1 MNKQEIKDKQ
11 PPSIVPKS
19 VFGIRSDIKENI
31 QFFTSDKCAYPVGN
45 YIVITTI
52 KDKLQYFYPANP
64 DFGEITGFSIDE
76 YINYIML
83 AIAQKGDK
91 PRITLHFINKNDFVL
106 DENKTKKLV
115 LSDDI
120 EPGDFFVSLSVNL
133 SKGYIIALIGPKV
146 QSIIVWQHEYRSNNT
161 KFHSFWKLQLA
172 SIYKHISINPIN
184 PSFFTVYGDGGFA
197 VCRFN
202 DAEKKNPDRVE
213 INSATPNY
221 QEFNVYILNFISCT
235 WVSKTRLVM
244 LNTSC
249 DVFVI
254 DYGRKFET
262 PLKKVIKGVHIFES
276 QSKGKAIFQ
285 KNAHLYVTRDDG
297 TIIKLEE
304 KQQSDKIINYERVQN
319 ATKFVQNLPRMEVHH
334 LSINQLMNSSN
345 SGIFISTETSQLYYI
360 ELINDNSLS
369 DGNNFKHFLCSFHSE
384 EITCLDVS
392 KIKQLVATCSKDKT
406 IRIWNYL
413 NMQLEVLQDFD
424 EDATHISFHP
434 NGLHVAVSFRD
445 SFKLMNILEKT
456 IVPYK
461 DFAISGI
468 RDVRKIFYFY
478 FVFCSCFFLF
488 FYFF

>member
-11 PPSIVPKS
+11 PPSINPKFA
-19 VFGIRSDIKENI
+19 FGIRSDIKENI
-31 QFFTSDKCAYPVGN
+31 QFFASDKCAFPVGN

-64 DFGEITGFSIDE
+64 DFGEISCFSIDE
-76 YINYIML
+76 YVNYIML

-115 LSDDI
+115 LSDDL
-120 EPGDFFVSLSVNL
+120 EPGDFFISIAVNL
-133 SKGYIIALIGPKV
+133 SKGYIIALMGPKV

-161 KFHSFWKLQLA
+161 KFHSFWKLALA
-172 SIYKHISINPIN
+172 STYKYISINPIN
-184 PSFFTVYGDGGFA
+184 PYFFTVYGDGGFA

-202 DAEKKNPDRVE
+202 DTEKKNPDKIE
-213 INSATPNY
+213 INSTTPNY
-221 QEFNVYILNFISCT
+221 QEFNLYILNFNSCT
-235 WVSKTRLVM
+235 WVSKNRLVL

-285 KNAHLYVTRDDG
+285 KGGNLYVTRDDG

-304 KQQSDKIINYERVQN
+304 KQQSEKIINYEKVQN

-334 LSINQLMNSSN
+334 LSINQLSNTNN
-345 SGIFISTETSQLYYI
+345 SGIFISTETSQLYFI

-369 DGNNFKHFLCSFHSE
+369 DGNNFKHFICSFHSE

-413 NMQLEVLQDFD
+413 NMQLEVNQDFD

-434 NGLHVAVSFRD
+434 NGLHLAVSFRE
-445 SFKLMNILEKT
+445 SFKLMNILEKS
-456 IVPYK
+456 IVAYK
-461 DFAISGI
+461 EFAIGGI
-468 RDVRKIFYFY
+468 RDVLINKINI
-478 FVFCSCFFLF
+478 
-488 FYFF
+488 